1 MRCLSLKKIEF
12 LNPKLFFIKNSSFIF
27 LLIVIASCTMSTD
40 DKLIPPSLEKIPNIM
55 EAHGDIR
62 IDNYYWLRDDTRSDP
77 KMLNYLKLE
86 NDYADMWFEE
96 RTDYKSVIYN
106 ELIDRIVLSETSFK
120 IKKGDYLYFNEI
132 TSKDQLPKYYR
143 SKDGKKELIIDPN
156 IKLETQE
163 YYSINS
169 VVPSSDNSLIA
180 FNDDDN
186 GRREF
191 TIKILNSE
199 YELLDDEITK
209 TSYGIFWSSDNRF
222 IIYLKK
228 DPVTLIA
235 NQVYVHEVGTSQDK
249 DILIYKEED
258 SEFNINLGQSRTDK
272 FIYINIEKTNAN
284 EIRLID
290 AANPKA
296 EPKIAIV
303 RSEDHLYSL
312 EHAND
317 DSFYVRSNLDSP
329 NYKIYKAADIDT
341 LNETL
346 DEIAPHNPNIFI
358 SDHIIFDN
366 YLILEIRENGLPGLQ
381 KIQLDNK
388 SVTTITFN
396 DNSYYVSLS
405 YNYDSNDQNFY
416 YSYSSPTQPITIYS
430 QALENAETKNL
441 WQKEINNFNPDK
453 YTTSRQFIVAR
464 DGVKVP
470 VTITHLKDID
480 LESAPILFYGY
491 GSYGL
496 NTESY
501 FRSSI
506 IPLLERNFIHV
517 LVNVRGGGEMGKHW
531 YEQGRMFNKLNTFY
545 DFNDAVKSVLNM
557 GIGNKDKV
565 FAQGGSAG
573 GLLMGAIINFEPE
586 LYTGIL
592 SGVPFVD
599 VLTTMSDASIPL
611 TTFEWDEWG
620 NPENKDEYMYMKQ
633 YSPYDNIAALNYPAV
648 LVTSSLFDSQVQY
661 YEPAKYTPKLREYS
675 TSENPILMKM
685 NLIGGHGGKSGRL
698 NQMEET
704 AEEYGF
710 LLNLLDE

>member
-1 MRCLSLKKIEF
+1 MKCLSLKKIEF
-12 LNPKLFFIKNSSFIF
+12 LNPKLFLTKNNSFVF
-27 LLIVIASCTMSTD
+27 LLIVIASCTMSSD
-40 DKLIPPSLEKIPNIM
+40 NKLTPPSPEKIPFVM
-55 EAHGDIR
+55 EAHGDTR

-77 KMLNYLKLE
+77 QVLNYLKLE
-86 NDYADMWFEE
+86 NEYADQWFEK
-96 RTDYKSVIYN
+96 RTDYKSLILE
-106 ELIDRIVLSETSFK
+106 ELISRIVTSETSYK
-120 IKKGDYLYFNEI
+120 VKKGDYLYFNEI
-132 TSKDQLPKYYR
+132 SSKDQLPKYYR
-143 SKDGKKELIIDPN
+143 SKDGNKELIIDPN
-156 IKLETQE
+156 IKLKTQE

-191 TIKILNSE
+191 TIKILDSD
-199 YELLDDEITK
+199 YELLDDEITQ
-209 TSYGIFWSSDNRF
+209 TSYGIFWSSDNKF

-228 DPVTLIA
+228 DPITLIA
-235 NQVYVHEVGTSQDK
+235 NQVYVHEIGTSQDK
-249 DILIYKEED
+249 DVLIYKEED

-290 AANPKA
+290 AGNPKA

-303 RSEDHLYSL
+303 RGEDHLYSL

-317 DSFYVRSNLDSP
+317 DSFYVRSNLNSP
-329 NYKIYKAADIDT
+329 NYKVYKASDIDS
-341 LNETL
+341 L
-346 DEIAPHNPNIFI
+346 DVAVEEIAPHYPDIFI
-358 SDHIIFDN
+358 SDHIIFDD
-366 YLILEIRENGLPGLQ
+366 YLVLEIRENGLPGIQ
-381 KIQLDNK
+381 KIKLSDK
-388 SVTTITFN
+388 SSSMVAFN
-396 DNSYYVSLS
+396 EESYYVSLS
-405 YNYDSNDQNFY
+405 YNLDSKDKNFY
-416 YSYSSPTQPITIYS
+416 YSYSSPTQPVTIYS
-430 QALENAETKNL
+430 QELENSDTKNL
-441 WQKEINNFNPDK
+441 WQKEINNFDADK
-453 YTTSRQFIVAR
+453 YKTSRQFIAAR

-470 VTITHLKDID
+470 VTITHHNDID
-480 LESAPILFYGY
+480 LKSSPILFYGY

-496 NTESY
+496 TTESY

-506 IPLLERNFIHV
+506 IPLLDRGFVHV
-517 LVNVRGGGEMGKHW
+517 LVNIRGGGEMGKYW

-557 GIGNKDKV
+557 GIGSKDKV

-620 NPENKDEYMYMKQ
+620 NPENKDEYNYIKQ
-633 YSPYDNIAALNYPAV
+633 YSPYDNIRALNYPAV

-675 TSENPILMKM
+675 TSGNPVLMKM